1 MATSPS
7 DKLVEEQEVG
17 TEEVVDPAKTTDEED
32 EARTEVD
39 EVRTEVDEVRT
50 EEVDPAK
57 TTEEEDE
64 VRTEVDEVRT
74 EEVDPAKTTE
84 EEDEVRTEED
94 EVRTEEVDPPKTT
107 EEEDKART
115 EEEEVRTEEVDHTKT
130 TEKED
135 EVRAE
140 EDKARTEE
148 DEVRTEEED
157 EHKEEAI
164 ESLLD
169 STRNLNIEDEESNQG
184 TENQNRQEDPITIPR
199 SDQTM
204 ERGSTSLASD
214 QNRRLDSDP
223 NTSAI
228 SLSVQDQGTEN
239 QNPQEQ
245 SMSMH
250 IVSVSLCFALFLVPQ
265 LMLAAVIKVYAYRL
279 CFALFHSVSCPTIN
293 VGLGLDVVLLL
304 LSTDPSL
311 DQTRRSGQR
320 MERGSTSSSR
330 DQNQNRP
337 LVLPSQQMMMPRLG
351 PSVPPY
357 QQNPFGL
364 PQPRWL
370 VVDHFYSDG
379 LGLYGALW
387 RFRTITPFL
396 PNQNTHPH
404 QLVPMELPGQPGTEL
419 VCYSQSFGVLRQG
432 QLVPHHEAPPM
443 RPQQNQFRRLPP
455 MRPMLPQ
462 DDFVVHLGQ
471 VPVRPMMYYQEQNQI
486 IPNAGI
492 SQPPLRPGLPQLGA
506 PMMQPPVLLYPPP
519 IVNAVPVR
527 PVMNQG
533 GQRFRFPMIQQ
544 HQGSPSAPWPEQNQ
558 QLQSPRESQ
567 GSNDGPFSSGG
578 SQD

>member
-7 DKLVEEQEVG
+7 DKLVQEQEVG

-39 EVRTEVDEVRT
+39 EVRTE
-50 EEVDPAK
+50 EVDPAK

-64 VRTEVDEVRT
+64 VRTEKEETRT
-74 EEVDPAKTTE
+74 EDDEARTQEVDPTKKIE
-84 EEDEVRTEED
+84 EEDEVRTEE
-94 EVRTEEVDPPKTT
+94 EEVQ
-107 EEEDKART
+107 T
-115 EEEEVRTEEVDHTKT
+115 EEEEVQ
-130 TEKED
+130 
-135 EVRAE
+135 
-140 EDKARTEE
+140 
-148 DEVRTEEED
+148 TEEED
-157 EHKEEAI
+157 EPKEEAI
-164 ESLLD
+164 ESLLE
-169 STRNLNIEDEESNQG
+169 SARNLNIEDEETNQG
-184 TENQNRQEDPITIPR
+184 TENQNRQEDPITTRR
-199 SDQTM
+199 SDQAM

-214 QNRRLDSDP
+214 QNRRLDSDS

-228 SLSVQDQGTEN
+228 SLSIQDQGTEN

-245 SMSMH
+245 SM
-250 IVSVSLCFALFLVPQ
+250 I
-265 LMLAAVIKVYAYRL
+265 
-279 CFALFHSVSCPTIN
+279 
-293 VGLGLDVVLLL
+293 
-304 LSTDPSL
+304 
-311 DQTRRSGQR
+311 RRSGQR

-337 LVLPSQQMMMPRLG
+337 LVLPNPPPSAQTSRQMMMMPPRLG

-357 QQNPFGL
+357 QQDPFGL

-396 PNQNTHPH
+396 PNQNTYPH
-404 QLVPMELPGQPGTEL
+404 QLVAMELPGQPGTVL
-419 VCYSQSFGVLRQG
+419 VCYSQSFGVLHQG

-443 RPQQNQFRRLPP
+443 RPQQQNQFRRLPP

-462 DDFVVHLGQ
+462 DNFVVHLGQ

-486 IPNAGI
+486 VPNAGI
-492 SQPPLRPGLPQLGA
+492 SQPPLRPSLPQLGA

>member
-7 DKLVEEQEVG
+7 DKLVQEEEVV
-17 TEEVVDPAKTTDEED
+17 TEEVDPAKTTEEEDEARTEEDQARTEEADPEKTTEEEDEVRTEEEDEVRTEGVDPTKTEEVDPAKTTEEEDEVRTKKDETRTEEDEARTEDVDPTKTIEKEDEVKTEEEDEVVDPAKTTDEED
-32 EARTEVD
+32 EARTE
-39 EVRTEVDEVRT
+39 
-50 EEVDPAK
+50 
-57 TTEEEDE
+57 
-64 VRTEVDEVRT
+64 
-74 EEVDPAKTTE
+74 
-84 EEDEVRTEED
+84 
-94 EVRTEEVDPPKTT
+94 
-107 EEEDKART
+107 
-115 EEEEVRTEEVDHTKT
+115 EEEVRTEEVDPTKT
-130 TEKED
+130 TE
-135 EVRAE
+135 E
-140 EDKARTEE
+140 EDKM
-148 DEVRTEEED
+148 RTEEED

-164 ESLLD
+164 ESLLE
-169 STRNLNIEDEESNQG
+169 STRNLNIEDEESDQQ
-184 TENQNRQEDPITIPR
+184 TENQNRQEDPITTRR
-199 SDQTM
+199 SDQAM

-214 QNRRLDSDP
+214 QNRPLDSDP
-223 NTSAI
+223 NTSPI

-245 SMSMH
+245 SM
-250 IVSVSLCFALFLVPQ
+250 IP
-265 LMLAAVIKVYAYRL
+265 
-279 CFALFHSVSCPTIN
+279 
-293 VGLGLDVVLLL
+293 
-304 LSTDPSL
+304 
-311 DQTRRSGQR
+311 RSGQR
-320 MERGSTSSSR
+320 MERGSTSSAR
-330 DQNQNRP
+330 YQNQNRP
-337 LVLPSQQMMMPRLG
+337 LALPNPPSSVQASQQMMMPPRLG

-357 QQNPFGL
+357 QQNPYGL

-379 LGLYGALW
+379 LGLYGAQW

-396 PNQNTHPH
+396 PNQNTYPH

-432 QLVPHHEAPPM
+432 QLVPHQEAPPM
-443 RPQQNQFRRLPP
+443 RPQQQNQFRSLPP

-486 IPNAGI
+486 VPNAGI
-492 SQPPLRPGLPQLGA
+492 QAPARPSLPQVTV

-533 GQRFRFPMIQQ
+533 GGQRFRFPMIQQ
-544 HQGSPSAPWPEQNQ
+544 HHGSPSAPWPEQNQ

>member
-7 DKLVEEQEVG
+7 DKLVQEEEVV
-17 TEEVVDPAKTTDEED
+17 TEEVDPAKTTEEED
-32 EARTEVD
+32 EARTEEDQARTEEADPEKTTEEED
-39 EVRTEVDEVRT
+39 EVRTEEEDEVRTEGVDPTKT

-64 VRTEVDEVRT
+64 VRTKKDETRT
-74 EEVDPAKTTE
+74 EEDEARTEDVDPTKTIEKEDEVKTE

-94 EVRTEEVDPPKTT
+94 EVRTEEVDP
-107 EEEDKART
+107 
-115 EEEEVRTEEVDHTKT
+115 TKK

-148 DEVRTEEED
+148 EEVRTEEED

-164 ESLLD
+164 ESLLE
-169 STRNLNIEDEESNQG
+169 STRNLNIEDEESDQQ
-184 TENQNRQEDPITIPR
+184 TENQNRQEDPITTRR
-199 SDQTM
+199 SDQAM

-214 QNRRLDSDP
+214 QNRPLDSDP
-223 NTSAI
+223 NTSPI

-245 SMSMH
+245 SM
-250 IVSVSLCFALFLVPQ
+250 IP
-265 LMLAAVIKVYAYRL
+265 
-279 CFALFHSVSCPTIN
+279 
-293 VGLGLDVVLLL
+293 
-304 LSTDPSL
+304 
-311 DQTRRSGQR
+311 RSGQR
-320 MERGSTSSSR
+320 MERGSTSSAR
-330 DQNQNRP
+330 YQNQNRP
-337 LVLPSQQMMMPRLG
+337 LALPNPPSSVQASQQMMMPPRLG

-357 QQNPFGL
+357 QQNPYGL

-379 LGLYGALW
+379 LGLYGAQW

-396 PNQNTHPH
+396 PNQNTYPH

-432 QLVPHHEAPPM
+432 QLVPHQEAPPM
-443 RPQQNQFRRLPP
+443 RPQQQNQFRSLPP

-486 IPNAGI
+486 VPNAGI
-492 SQPPLRPGLPQLGA
+492 QAPARPSLPQVRV

-533 GQRFRFPMIQQ
+533 GGQRFRFPMIQQ
-544 HQGSPSAPWPEQNQ
+544 HHGSPSAPWPEQNQ

>member
-1 MATSPS
+1 MDVVPNQASMMYNQQQQLMRPEIYQPNQMGFVPTLPTSQAPVMMYNQQHGFRS
-7 DKLVEEQEVG
+7 SQITEPNLGAQVSTMFLEEIDAVEPEDLGGEVETKQKQDK
-17 TEEVVDPAKTTDEED
+17 
-32 EARTEVD
+32 
-39 EVRTEVDEVRT
+39 
-50 EEVDPAK
+50 
-57 TTEEEDE
+57 
-64 VRTEVDEVRT
+64 
-74 EEVDPAKTTE
+74 
-84 EEDEVRTEED
+84 
-94 EVRTEEVDPPKTT
+94 
-107 EEEDKART
+107 
-115 EEEEVRTEEVDHTKT
+115 
-130 TEKED
+130 
-135 EVRAE
+135 
-140 EDKARTEE
+140 
-148 DEVRTEEED
+148 
-157 EHKEEAI
+157 EAI
-164 ESLLD
+164 ESLLE
-169 STRNLNIEDEESNQG
+169 SARNLNIEDEESNQG
-184 TENQNRQEDPITIPR
+184 TENQNRQEDPITTR
-199 SDQTM
+199 RNDQAM

-228 SLSVQDQGTEN
+228 SLSVQESDLGTEN

-245 SMSMH
+245 SM
-250 IVSVSLCFALFLVPQ
+250 I
-265 LMLAAVIKVYAYRL
+265 
-279 CFALFHSVSCPTIN
+279 
-293 VGLGLDVVLLL
+293 
-304 LSTDPSL
+304 
-311 DQTRRSGQR
+311 RRSGQR

-337 LVLPSQQMMMPRLG
+337 LVLPNPPPSAQTSRQMMMMPPRLG

-357 QQNPFGL
+357 QQDPFGL

-396 PNQNTHPH
+396 PNQNTYPH

-419 VCYSQSFGVLRQG
+419 VCYSQSFGVLHQG
-432 QLVPHHEAPPM
+432 QLVPHQEAPPM
-443 RPQQNQFRRLPP
+443 RPQQNQFRSLPP

-471 VPVRPMMYYQEQNQI
+471 VPVRPMMYYQEQDQI
-486 IPNAGI
+486 VPNAGI
-492 SQPPLRPGLPQLGA
+492 SQPPLRPSLPQLGA

-544 HQGSPSAPWPEQNQ
+544 HQGSPTAPWPEQNQ

>member
-7 DKLVEEQEVG
+7 DKIVQEEEEVG
-17 TEEVVDPAKTTDEED
+17 TEEVVDPAKTTKEE
-32 EARTEVD
+32 
-39 EVRTEVDEVRT
+39 DEVRT
-50 EEVDPAK
+50 EEDQARTEEADPEK

-64 VRTEVDEVRT
+64 VRTEEDKARTEEEEVRT
-74 EEVDPAKTTE
+74 EDVDPTKTTE

-94 EVRTEEVDPPKTT
+94 EV
-107 EEEDKART
+107 
-115 EEEEVRTEEVDHTKT
+115 
-130 TEKED
+130 
-135 EVRAE
+135 
-140 EDKARTEE
+140 RTEE

-164 ESLLD
+164 ESLLE
-169 STRNLNIEDEESNQG
+169 STRNLNIEHEETNQG
-184 TENQNRQEDPITIPR
+184 AENQNRQEDPITTRR

-204 ERGSTSLASD
+204 DRGSTSLTSD

-228 SLSVQDQGTEN
+228 SHSVQESDQGTEN
-239 QNPQEQ
+239 KNPQEQ
-245 SMSMH
+245 SM
-250 IVSVSLCFALFLVPQ
+250 IP
-265 LMLAAVIKVYAYRL
+265 
-279 CFALFHSVSCPTIN
+279 
-293 VGLGLDVVLLL
+293 
-304 LSTDPSL
+304 
-311 DQTRRSGQR
+311 RSGQR
-320 MERGSTSSSR
+320 MERGSTSSAR
-330 DQNQNRP
+330 HQNQNRP
-337 LVLPSQQMMMPRLG
+337 LVLPNPPSQQMMMPPRLG

-357 QQNPFGL
+357 QQNPYGL

-379 LGLYGALW
+379 HGLYGAMW

-396 PNQNTHPH
+396 PNQNTYPH

-432 QLVPHHEAPPM
+432 QLVPHQEAPPM
-443 RPQQNQFRRLPP
+443 RPQQQNQFRSLPP

-486 IPNAGI
+486 VPNAGI
-492 SQPPLRPGLPQLGA
+492 QAPARPSLPQVRA

-533 GQRFRFPMIQQ
+533 GGQRFRFPMIQH
-544 HQGSPSAPWPEQNQ
+544 HQGSPSALWSEQNQ

>member
-7 DKLVEEQEVG
+7 DKLVQEQEVG
-17 TEEVVDPAKTTDEED
+17 TEEVDPT
-32 EARTEVD
+32 
-39 EVRTEVDEVRT
+39 
-50 EEVDPAK
+50 K

-64 VRTEVDEVRT
+64 VRTEDEEVRTEGVDPTKTEEVDLAKTTEEDDEVRT
-74 EEVDPAKTTE
+74 EKDETRTEDDEARTQEVDPAKTTE
-84 EEDEVRTEED
+84 
-94 EVRTEEVDPPKTT
+94 
-107 EEEDKART
+107 
-115 EEEEVRTEEVDHTKT
+115 
-130 TEKED
+130 KED
-135 EVRAE
+135 EV
-140 EDKARTEE
+140 KTEE

-157 EHKEEAI
+157 EHKKEAI
-164 ESLLD
+164 ESLLE
-169 STRNLNIEDEESNQG
+169 SARNLNIEDEESNQG
-184 TENQNRQEDPITIPR
+184 TENQNRQEDPITI
-199 SDQTM
+199 
-204 ERGSTSLASD
+204 
-214 QNRRLDSDP
+214 
-223 NTSAI
+223 
-228 SLSVQDQGTEN
+228 
-239 QNPQEQ
+239 
-245 SMSMH
+245 
-250 IVSVSLCFALFLVPQ
+250 
-265 LMLAAVIKVYAYRL
+265 
-279 CFALFHSVSCPTIN
+279 
-293 VGLGLDVVLLL
+293 
-304 LSTDPSL
+304 
-311 DQTRRSGQR
+311 RRSGQR

-337 LVLPSQQMMMPRLG
+337 LVLPNPPPSAQTSRQMMMMPPRLG

-357 QQNPFGL
+357 QQDPFGL

-396 PNQNTHPH
+396 PNQNTYPH

-419 VCYSQSFGVLRQG
+419 VCYSQSFGVLHQG
-432 QLVPHHEAPPM
+432 QLVPHQEAPPM
-443 RPQQNQFRRLPP
+443 RPQQNQFRSLPP

-471 VPVRPMMYYQEQNQI
+471 VPVRPMMYYQEQDQI
-486 IPNAGI
+486 VPNAGI
-492 SQPPLRPGLPQLGA
+492 SQPPLRPSLPQLGA

-544 HQGSPSAPWPEQNQ
+544 HQGSPTAPWPEQNQ

>member
-7 DKLVEEQEVG
+7 DKLVQDQEVG
-17 TEEVVDPAKTTDEED
+17 TEEVDP
-32 EARTEVD
+32 V
-39 EVRTEVDEVRT
+39 
-50 EEVDPAK
+50 
-57 TTEEEDE
+57 
-64 VRTEVDEVRT
+64 
-74 EEVDPAKTTE
+74 
-84 EEDEVRTEED
+84 
-94 EVRTEEVDPPKTT
+94 
-107 EEEDKART
+107 
-115 EEEEVRTEEVDHTKT
+115 KT
-130 TEKED
+130 TEK
-135 EVRAE
+135 

-148 DEVRTEEED
+148 DEVQTEEQEVQT
-157 EHKEEAI
+157 EEEAI
-164 ESLLD
+164 ESLLA
-169 STRNLNIEDEESNQG
+169 STRNLTIQDAES
-184 TENQNRQEDPITIPR
+184 
-199 SDQTM
+199 
-204 ERGSTSLASD
+204 
-214 QNRRLDSDP
+214 
-223 NTSAI
+223 
-228 SLSVQDQGTEN
+228 DQGTEN
-239 QNPQEQ
+239 HNPQEQ
-245 SMSMH
+245 SMS
-250 IVSVSLCFALFLVPQ
+250 
-265 LMLAAVIKVYAYRL
+265 
-279 CFALFHSVSCPTIN
+279 TITI
-293 VGLGLDVVLLL
+293 GLGLDVVLLL

-311 DQTRRSGQR
+311 DQIRRSGQR

-337 LVLPSQQMMMPRLG
+337 LVLPNPPPSAQTSRQMMMMPPRLG

-357 QQNPFGL
+357 QQDPFGL

-396 PNQNTHPH
+396 PNQNTYPH

-419 VCYSQSFGVLRQG
+419 VCYSQSFGVLHQG
-432 QLVPHHEAPPM
+432 QLVPHHEAPPI
-443 RPQQNQFRRLPP
+443 RPQQDQFRRLPP

-471 VPVRPMMYYQEQNQI
+471 VPVRPMMYYQEQDQI
-486 IPNAGI
+486 VPNAGI
-492 SQPPLRPGLPQLGA
+492 QAPARPSLPQLGA

-527 PVMNQG
+527 PMMNQG
-533 GQRFRFPMIQQ
+533 QQRFRFPMIQQ

>member
-7 DKLVEEQEVG
+7 DKLVQDQEVG
-17 TEEVVDPAKTTDEED
+17 TEEVDP
-32 EARTEVD
+32 V
-39 EVRTEVDEVRT
+39 
-50 EEVDPAK
+50 
-57 TTEEEDE
+57 
-64 VRTEVDEVRT
+64 
-74 EEVDPAKTTE
+74 
-84 EEDEVRTEED
+84 
-94 EVRTEEVDPPKTT
+94 
-107 EEEDKART
+107 
-115 EEEEVRTEEVDHTKT
+115 KT
-130 TEKED
+130 TEK
-135 EVRAE
+135 

-148 DEVRTEEED
+148 DEVRTEEQEVQT
-157 EHKEEAI
+157 EEEAI
-164 ESLLD
+164 ESLLA
-169 STRNLNIEDEESNQG
+169 STRNLTIQDAES
-184 TENQNRQEDPITIPR
+184 
-199 SDQTM
+199 
-204 ERGSTSLASD
+204 
-214 QNRRLDSDP
+214 
-223 NTSAI
+223 
-228 SLSVQDQGTEN
+228 DQGTEN
-239 QNPQEQ
+239 HNPQEQ
-245 SMSMH
+245 SM
-250 IVSVSLCFALFLVPQ
+250 I
-265 LMLAAVIKVYAYRL
+265 
-279 CFALFHSVSCPTIN
+279 
-293 VGLGLDVVLLL
+293 
-304 LSTDPSL
+304 
-311 DQTRRSGQR
+311 RRSGQR

-337 LVLPSQQMMMPRLG
+337 LVLPNPPPSAQTSRQMMMMPPRLG

-357 QQNPFGL
+357 QQDPFGL

-396 PNQNTHPH
+396 PNQNTYPH
-404 QLVPMELPGQPGTEL
+404 QLVPMELPGQPGTVL

-443 RPQQNQFRRLPP
+443 RPQQNQFRSLPP

-462 DDFVVHLGQ
+462 DDFVVNLGQ

-486 IPNAGI
+486 VPNAGI
-492 SQPPLRPGLPQLGA
+492 SQPPLWPSLPQLGA

>member
-7 DKLVEEQEVG
+7 DKLVQEQEVG

-39 EVRTEVDEVRT
+39 EVRTE
-50 EEVDPAK
+50 EVDPAK

-64 VRTEVDEVRT
+64 VRTEKEETRT
-74 EEVDPAKTTE
+74 EDDEARTQEVDPTKKIE
-84 EEDEVRTEED
+84 EEDEVRTEE
-94 EVRTEEVDPPKTT
+94 EEVQ
-107 EEEDKART
+107 T
-115 EEEEVRTEEVDHTKT
+115 EEEEVQ
-130 TEKED
+130 
-135 EVRAE
+135 
-140 EDKARTEE
+140 
-148 DEVRTEEED
+148 TEEED
-157 EHKEEAI
+157 EPKEEAI
-164 ESLLD
+164 ESLLE
-169 STRNLNIEDEESNQG
+169 SARNLNIEDEETNQG
-184 TENQNRQEDPITIPR
+184 TENQNRQEDPITVTNDPSLDQTRR
-199 SDQTM
+199 SDQAM

-214 QNRRLDSDP
+214 QNRRLDSDS

-228 SLSVQDQGTEN
+228 SLSIQDQGTEN

-245 SMSMH
+245 SM
-250 IVSVSLCFALFLVPQ
+250 I
-265 LMLAAVIKVYAYRL
+265 
-279 CFALFHSVSCPTIN
+279 
-293 VGLGLDVVLLL
+293 
-304 LSTDPSL
+304 
-311 DQTRRSGQR
+311 RRSGQR

-337 LVLPSQQMMMPRLG
+337 LVLPNPPPSAQTSRQMMMMPPRLG

-357 QQNPFGL
+357 QQDPFGL

-396 PNQNTHPH
+396 PNQNTYPH
-404 QLVPMELPGQPGTEL
+404 QLVAMELPGQPGTVL
-419 VCYSQSFGVLRQG
+419 VCYSQSFGVLHQG

-443 RPQQNQFRRLPP
+443 RPQQQNQFRRLPP

-462 DDFVVHLGQ
+462 DNFVVHLGQ

-486 IPNAGI
+486 VPNAGI
-492 SQPPLRPGLPQLGA
+492 SQPPLRPSLPQLGA

>member
-7 DKLVEEQEVG
+7 DKLVQEQEVG
-17 TEEVVDPAKTTDEED
+17 TEEVDPTKTTEE
-32 EARTEVD
+32 ED
-39 EVRTEVDEVRT
+39 EVRTEDEEVRT

-57 TTEEEDE
+57 T
-64 VRTEVDEVRT
+64 

-84 EEDEVRTEED
+84 EDDEVRTEKDETRTEEDEARTEEVDPTKTIEEEDEVRTEED
-94 EVRTEEVDPPKTT
+94 N
-107 EEEDKART
+107 ART
-115 EEEEVRTEEVDHTKT
+115 EKEEVH
-130 TEKED
+130 
-135 EVRAE
+135 
-140 EDKARTEE
+140 
-148 DEVRTEEED
+148 TEEED
-157 EHKEEAI
+157 EHKKEAI
-164 ESLLD
+164 ESLLE
-169 STRNLNIEDEESNQG
+169 SARNLNIEDEESNQG
-184 TENQNRQEDPITIPR
+184 TENQNRQEDPITTR
-199 SDQTM
+199 RNDQAM

-228 SLSVQDQGTEN
+228 SLSVQESDLGTEN

-245 SMSMH
+245 SM
-250 IVSVSLCFALFLVPQ
+250 I
-265 LMLAAVIKVYAYRL
+265 
-279 CFALFHSVSCPTIN
+279 
-293 VGLGLDVVLLL
+293 
-304 LSTDPSL
+304 
-311 DQTRRSGQR
+311 RRSGQR
-320 MERGSTSSSR
+320 MERVSTSSAR

-337 LVLPSQQMMMPRLG
+337 LVLPNPPPSAQISQHMMMPPRLG

-357 QQNPFGL
+357 QQDPSGL

-387 RFRTITPFL
+387 RFRTITPSL
-396 PNQNTHPH
+396 PNQNTYPH

-443 RPQQNQFRRLPP
+443 RPQQQNQFRSLPP

-471 VPVRPMMYYQEQNQI
+471 VPVRPMMYYQEQDQI
-486 IPNAGI
+486 VPNAGI
-492 SQPPLRPGLPQLGA
+492 SQPPLRPSLPQLGA

>member
-7 DKLVEEQEVG
+7 DKLVQEQEVG
-17 TEEVVDPAKTTDEED
+17 TDEVVDPAKTTDEED
-32 EARTEVD
+32 EARTE
-39 EVRTEVDEVRT
+39 EEEVRT
-50 EEVDPAK
+50 EEADPEK

-64 VRTEVDEVRT
+64 VRT
-74 EEVDPAKTTE
+74 
-84 EEDEVRTEED
+84 
-94 EVRTEEVDPPKTT
+94 
-107 EEEDKART
+107 EEDKART
-115 EEEEVRTEEVDHTKT
+115 EEEEVRTEEVDPAKT
-130 TEKED
+130 TEK
-135 EVRAE
+135 
-140 EDKARTEE
+140 E

-169 STRNLNIEDEESNQG
+169 STRNLNIEDEESDQQ
-184 TENQNRQEDPITIPR
+184 TENQNRQEDPITTRR

-204 ERGSTSLASD
+204 DRGSTSLTSD

-223 NTSAI
+223 NTSPI
-228 SLSVQDQGTEN
+228 SLSVQESDQGTEN
-239 QNPQEQ
+239 KNPQEQ
-245 SMSMH
+245 SM
-250 IVSVSLCFALFLVPQ
+250 IP
-265 LMLAAVIKVYAYRL
+265 
-279 CFALFHSVSCPTIN
+279 
-293 VGLGLDVVLLL
+293 
-304 LSTDPSL
+304 
-311 DQTRRSGQR
+311 RSGQR
-320 MERGSTSSSR
+320 MERGSTSSAR

-337 LVLPSQQMMMPRLG
+337 LVLPNPPPQQMMMPLRLG

-357 QQNPFGL
+357 QQNPYGL

-379 LGLYGALW
+379 HGLYGAQW

-396 PNQNTHPH
+396 PNQNTYPH

-419 VCYSQSFGVLRQG
+419 VCYSQSFGVLHQG
-432 QLVPHHEAPPM
+432 QLVPHHEAHPM
-443 RPQQNQFRRLPP
+443 RPQQQNQFRSLPP

-462 DDFVVHLGQ
+462 DDFVVLLGQ

-486 IPNAGI
+486 VPNAGI
-492 SQPPLRPGLPQLGA
+492 QAPARPSLPQVRA

-527 PVMNQG
+527 PMMNQGG
-533 GQRFRFPMIQQ
+533 GQRFRFPMIQH
-544 HQGSPSAPWPEQNQ
+544 HQGSPSAAWHEQNQ

>member
-7 DKLVEEQEVG
+7 DKLVQEEEEVG
-17 TEEVVDPAKTTDEED
+17 TEEVVDPAKTTKEE
-32 EARTEVD
+32 
-39 EVRTEVDEVRT
+39 DEVRT
-50 EEVDPAK
+50 EEDQARTEEADPEK

-64 VRTEVDEVRT
+64 VRTEEDKARTEEEEVRT
-74 EEVDPAKTTE
+74 EDVDPTKTTE

-94 EVRTEEVDPPKTT
+94 EVRTEE
-107 EEEDKART
+107 
-115 EEEEVRTEEVDHTKT
+115 
-130 TEKED
+130 
-135 EVRAE
+135 
-140 EDKARTEE
+140 

-157 EHKEEAI
+157 EPKEEAI
-164 ESLLD
+164 ESLLE
-169 STRNLNIEDEESNQG
+169 STRNLNIEDEETNQG
-184 TENQNRQEDPITIPR
+184 AENQNRQEDPITTHR

-204 ERGSTSLASD
+204 DRGSTSLASD
-214 QNRRLDSDP
+214 QNRPLDSDP
-223 NTSAI
+223 NTSPI

-245 SMSMH
+245 SM
-250 IVSVSLCFALFLVPQ
+250 IP
-265 LMLAAVIKVYAYRL
+265 
-279 CFALFHSVSCPTIN
+279 
-293 VGLGLDVVLLL
+293 
-304 LSTDPSL
+304 
-311 DQTRRSGQR
+311 RSGQR

-337 LVLPSQQMMMPRLG
+337 LVLPNPPSQQMMMPPRLG

-357 QQNPFGL
+357 QQDLFGL
-364 PQPRWL
+364 PPQPRWL

-396 PNQNTHPH
+396 PNQNTYPH
-404 QLVPMELPGQPGTEL
+404 QLVAMELPGQPGTVL
-419 VCYSQSFGVLRQG
+419 VCYSQSFGVLHQG

-443 RPQQNQFRRLPP
+443 RPQQQNQFRRLPP

-462 DDFVVHLGQ
+462 DNFVVHLGQ

-486 IPNAGI
+486 VPNAGI
-492 SQPPLRPGLPQLGA
+492 SQPPLWPSLPQLGA

>member
-1 MATSPS
+1 MEIYNVS
-7 DKLVEEQEVG
+7 DNRDELCEEHDLLSVAKEK
-17 TEEVVDPAKTTDEED
+17 EEV
-32 EARTEVD
+32 
-39 EVRTEVDEVRT
+39 
-50 EEVDPAK
+50 
-57 TTEEEDE
+57 
-64 VRTEVDEVRT
+64 
-74 EEVDPAKTTE
+74 
-84 EEDEVRTEED
+84 
-94 EVRTEEVDPPKTT
+94 
-107 EEEDKART
+107 
-115 EEEEVRTEEVDHTKT
+115 H
-130 TEKED
+130 
-135 EVRAE
+135 
-140 EDKARTEE
+140 
-148 DEVRTEEED
+148 TEEED
-157 EHKEEAI
+157 EHKKEAI
-164 ESLLD
+164 ESLLE
-169 STRNLNIEDEESNQG
+169 SARNLNIEDEESNQELRIRIVKKIRSRYIPNSMIDQAYCLCFCSVSCPLIYV
-184 TENQNRQEDPITIPR
+184 TNDP
-199 SDQTM
+199 SLDQTRRNDQAM

-228 SLSVQDQGTEN
+228 SLSVQESDLGTEN

-245 SMSMH
+245 SM
-250 IVSVSLCFALFLVPQ
+250 I
-265 LMLAAVIKVYAYRL
+265 
-279 CFALFHSVSCPTIN
+279 
-293 VGLGLDVVLLL
+293 
-304 LSTDPSL
+304 
-311 DQTRRSGQR
+311 RRSGQR
-320 MERGSTSSSR
+320 MERGSTSSAR

-337 LVLPSQQMMMPRLG
+337 LVLPNPPPSAQISQHMMMPPRLG

-357 QQNPFGL
+357 QQDPFGL

-396 PNQNTHPH
+396 PNQNTYPH

-443 RPQQNQFRRLPP
+443 RPQQQNQFRSLPP

-471 VPVRPMMYYQEQNQI
+471 VPVRPMMYYQEQDQI
-486 IPNAGI
+486 VPNAGI
-492 SQPPLRPGLPQLGA
+492 SQPPLRPSLPQLGA

-519 IVNAVPVR
+519 IVNAVPV
-527 PVMNQG
+527 
-533 GQRFRFPMIQQ
+533 PMIQQ

>member
-1 MATSPS
+1 TLLSSLAMATSPS
-7 DKLVEEQEVG
+7 DKLVQE
-17 TEEVVDPAKTTDEED
+17 EEVV
-32 EARTEVD
+32 
-39 EVRTEVDEVRT
+39 T

-64 VRTEVDEVRT
+64 ART
-74 EEVDPAKTTE
+74 EEDQARTEEADPEKTTE
-84 EEDEVRTEED
+84 EEDEVRTEEED
-94 EVRTEEVDPPKTT
+94 EVRTEEVDPTKKT
-107 EEEDKART
+107 EKEDEVRAEEDKART
-115 EEEEVRTEEVDHTKT
+115 EEEEVRTEEVDPTKT
-130 TEKED
+130 TE
-135 EVRAE
+135 E
-140 EDKARTEE
+140 EDKM
-148 DEVRTEEED
+148 RTEEED

-164 ESLLD
+164 ESLLE
-169 STRNLNIEDEESNQG
+169 STRNLNIEDEESDQQ
-184 TENQNRQEDPITIPR
+184 TENQNRQEDPITTRR
-199 SDQTM
+199 SDQAM

-228 SLSVQDQGTEN
+228 SLSVQESDQGTEN
-239 QNPQEQ
+239 KNPQEQ
-245 SMSMH
+245 SM
-250 IVSVSLCFALFLVPQ
+250 IP
-265 LMLAAVIKVYAYRL
+265 
-279 CFALFHSVSCPTIN
+279 
-293 VGLGLDVVLLL
+293 
-304 LSTDPSL
+304 
-311 DQTRRSGQR
+311 RSGQR
-320 MERGSTSSSR
+320 MERGSTSSAR
-330 DQNQNRP
+330 HQNQNRP
-337 LVLPSQQMMMPRLG
+337 LVLPNPPSQHMMMPPRLG

-357 QQNPFGL
+357 QQNPYGL

-379 LGLYGALW
+379 HGLYGAMW

-396 PNQNTHPH
+396 PNQNTYPH

-432 QLVPHHEAPPM
+432 QLVPHQEAPPM
-443 RPQQNQFRRLPP
+443 RPQQQNQFRSLPP

-486 IPNAGI
+486 VPNAGI
-492 SQPPLRPGLPQLGA
+492 QAPARPSLPQVRA

-533 GQRFRFPMIQQ
+533 GGQRFRFPMIQQ
-544 HQGSPSAPWPEQNQ
+544 HHGSPSAPWPEQNQ

>member
-7 DKLVEEQEVG
+7 DKLVQEQEVG

-39 EVRTEVDEVRT
+39 EVRTE
-50 EEVDPAK
+50 EVDPAK

-64 VRTEVDEVRT
+64 VRTEKEETRT
-74 EEVDPAKTTE
+74 EDDEARTQEVDPTKKIE
-84 EEDEVRTEED
+84 EEDEVRTEE
-94 EVRTEEVDPPKTT
+94 EEVQ
-107 EEEDKART
+107 T
-115 EEEEVRTEEVDHTKT
+115 EEEEVQ
-130 TEKED
+130 
-135 EVRAE
+135 
-140 EDKARTEE
+140 
-148 DEVRTEEED
+148 TEEED
-157 EHKEEAI
+157 EPKEEAI
-164 ESLLD
+164 ESLLE
-169 STRNLNIEDEESNQG
+169 SARNLNIEDEETNQG
-184 TENQNRQEDPITIPR
+184 TENQNRQEDPITTRR
-199 SDQTM
+199 SDQAM

-214 QNRRLDSDP
+214 QNRRLDSDS

-228 SLSVQDQGTEN
+228 SLSIQDQGTEN

-245 SMSMH
+245 SM
-250 IVSVSLCFALFLVPQ
+250 I
-265 LMLAAVIKVYAYRL
+265 
-279 CFALFHSVSCPTIN
+279 
-293 VGLGLDVVLLL
+293 
-304 LSTDPSL
+304 
-311 DQTRRSGQR
+311 RRSGQR
-320 MERGSTSSSR
+320 MERGSTSSAR

-337 LVLPSQQMMMPRLG
+337 LVLPNPPSSAQTSQHMMMPRPG
-351 PSVPPY
+351 PSVPAY

-396 PNQNTHPH
+396 PNQNTYPH
-404 QLVPMELPGQPGTEL
+404 QLVAMELPGQPGTVL
-419 VCYSQSFGVLRQG
+419 VCYSQSFGVLHQG

-443 RPQQNQFRRLPP
+443 RPQQQNQFRRLPP

-462 DDFVVHLGQ
+462 DNFVVHLGQ

-486 IPNAGI
+486 VPNAGI
-492 SQPPLRPGLPQLGA
+492 SQPPLRPSLPQLGA

-533 GQRFRFPMIQQ
+533 GQRFRFPMIQH

>member
-7 DKLVEEQEVG
+7 DKLVQEQEVG

-32 EARTEVD
+32 EARTEV
-39 EVRTEVDEVRT
+39 EVRT

-64 VRTEVDEVRT
+64 VRTEKEETRT
-74 EEVDPAKTTE
+74 EDDEARTQEVDPTKKIE
-84 EEDEVRTEED
+84 EEDEVRTEE
-94 EVRTEEVDPPKTT
+94 EEVQ
-107 EEEDKART
+107 T
-115 EEEEVRTEEVDHTKT
+115 EEEEVQ
-130 TEKED
+130 
-135 EVRAE
+135 
-140 EDKARTEE
+140 
-148 DEVRTEEED
+148 TEEED
-157 EHKEEAI
+157 EPKEEAI
-164 ESLLD
+164 ESLLE
-169 STRNLNIEDEESNQG
+169 SARNLNIEDEETNQG
-184 TENQNRQEDPITIPR
+184 TENQNRQEDPITTRR
-199 SDQTM
+199 SDQAM

-214 QNRRLDSDP
+214 QNRRLDSDS

-228 SLSVQDQGTEN
+228 SLSIQDQGTEN

-245 SMSMH
+245 SM
-250 IVSVSLCFALFLVPQ
+250 I
-265 LMLAAVIKVYAYRL
+265 
-279 CFALFHSVSCPTIN
+279 
-293 VGLGLDVVLLL
+293 
-304 LSTDPSL
+304 
-311 DQTRRSGQR
+311 RRSGQR

-337 LVLPSQQMMMPRLG
+337 LVLPNPPPSAQTSRQMMMMPPRLG

-357 QQNPFGL
+357 QQDPFGL

-396 PNQNTHPH
+396 PNQNTYPH
-404 QLVPMELPGQPGTEL
+404 QLVAMELPGQPGTVL
-419 VCYSQSFGVLRQG
+419 VCYSQSFGVLHQG

-443 RPQQNQFRRLPP
+443 RPQQQNQFRRLPP

-462 DDFVVHLGQ
+462 DNFVVHLGQ

-486 IPNAGI
+486 VPNAGI
-492 SQPPLRPGLPQLGA
+492 SQPPLRPSLPQLGA

>member
-7 DKLVEEQEVG
+7 DKLVQEQEVG
-17 TEEVVDPAKTTDEED
+17 TD
-32 EARTEVD
+32 
-39 EVRTEVDEVRT
+39 
-50 EEVDPAK
+50 
-57 TTEEEDE
+57 
-64 VRTEVDEVRT
+64 
-74 EEVDPAKTTE
+74 EVDPAKTTE

-94 EVRTEEVDPPKTT
+94 EARTEEDQVGTEEVDPTKTT
-107 EEEDKART
+107 EEEDEVRT
-115 EEEEVRTEEVDHTKT
+115 EDEEVRTEGVDPTKTEEVDLAKTTEEDDEVRTEKDETRTEDDEARTQEVDPAKT

-135 EVRAE
+135 EV
-140 EDKARTEE
+140 KTEE

-157 EHKEEAI
+157 EHKKEAI
-164 ESLLD
+164 ESLLE
-169 STRNLNIEDEESNQG
+169 SARNLNIEDEETNQG
-184 TENQNRQEDPITIPR
+184 TENQNRQEDPITTRR
-199 SDQTM
+199 SDQAM

-214 QNRRLDSDP
+214 RNRRLDSDP

-245 SMSMH
+245 SM
-250 IVSVSLCFALFLVPQ
+250 I
-265 LMLAAVIKVYAYRL
+265 
-279 CFALFHSVSCPTIN
+279 
-293 VGLGLDVVLLL
+293 
-304 LSTDPSL
+304 
-311 DQTRRSGQR
+311 RRSSQR
-320 MERGSTSSSR
+320 MERGSTSSAR

-337 LVLPSQQMMMPRLG
+337 LVLPNPPSSAQTSQQMMMPRLG
-351 PSVPPY
+351 PRVPPY
-357 QQNPFGL
+357 QQDPFGL

-396 PNQNTHPH
+396 PNQNTYPH

-419 VCYSQSFGVLRQG
+419 VCYSQSFGVLHQG
-432 QLVPHHEAPPM
+432 QLVPHQEAPPM

-471 VPVRPMMYYQEQNQI
+471 VPVRPMMYYQEQDQI
-486 IPNAGI
+486 VPNAGI
-492 SQPPLRPGLPQLGA
+492 QAPARPSLPQLGA

-527 PVMNQG
+527 PMMNQG
-533 GQRFRFPMIQQ
+533 QQRFRFPMIQQ